1 MIDTGNTLQG
11 PALRSIQELNKED
24 TRKEL
29 GQEDFLKLMT
39 TQLQNQ
45 DPMKPMENGDFL
57 SQIAQFSTVTGI
69 GDLQKSFESLSE
81 SLVSNQALQA
91 ATLVGRKVLA
101 PTGTAALAQGGSIQG
116 SVELPSASS
125 SVVVN
130 IYDGAGQVIRRL
142 DLGSQAAGPV
152 SFQWDGL
159 MDDGQYAP
167 PGNYLVG
174 AEAGFDGRTEAIETL
189 IASEV
194 RSVTVGNGGGLL
206 LDLAGSGP
214 LEFSQVRQIL

>member
-1 MIDTGNTLQG
+1 MIDTSNTLQG

-57 SQIAQFSTVTGI
+57 SQIAQFSTVSGI

>member
-1 MIDTGNTLQG
+1 MIDTSNTLQG
-11 PALRSIQELNKED
+11 PGFRSIQELNKED

>member
-11 PALRSIQELNKED
+11 PGFRSIQELNKED

>member
-1 MIDTGNTLQG
+1 MIDTSNTVQG
-11 PALRSIQELNKED
+11 PGLRSIQDLNKEEG
-24 TRKEL
+24 RKEL

-101 PTGTAALAQGGSIQG
+101 PTGTGLLEQGGSIQG

-167 PGNYLVG
+167 PGSYLVG

-214 LEFSQVRQIL
+214 LEFSRVRQIL